1 VPSKPKQVA
10 ASGAPEQNTSGVLD
24 ALHSLAPH
32 AEDARPK
39 IGILWRKCGD
49 ENTHYLGQGA
59 SLR

>member
-1 VPSKPKQVA
+1 MPSKPKQVA
-10 ASGAPEQNTSGVLD
+10 ASGAPD